1 MKSQSPV
8 PFFPGPP
15 QVSLSLGVPAERCHF
30 CPVIGGELA
39 QGGNPVPK
47 EKGECRGGTTSV
59 LGCSLH

>member
-1 MKSQSPV
+1 MISQSPV
-8 PFFPGPP
+8 PFIPWPP
-15 QVSLSLGVPAERCHF
+15 QVSLFLSVPDERCHF

-47 EKGECRGGTTSV
+47 EKGGCREGTTSA